1 MGYVELGRCKENRR
15 WRQGGRTAGPA
26 VHELSQPSKSATRKT
41 SKGRV
46 EGGDRGGW
54 REETG
59 RVKGGDR
66 GGWRE
71 ETGEGGGGR
80 QGRVEGGD
88 RSDGGHVDEKV
99 VMREVWE

>member
-1 MGYVELGRCKENRR
+1 MEGGDRGG
-15 WRQGGRTAGPA
+15 WREETGEGGGRR
-26 VHELSQPSKSATRKT
+26 Q
-41 SKGRV
+41 GRV

-59 RVKGGDR
+59 
-66 GGWRE
+66 
-71 ETGEGGGGR
+71 EGGGRR

-99 VMREVWE
+99 VMREVWD

>member
-41 SKGRV
+41 SQGRV

-59 RVKGGDR
+59 
-66 GGWRE
+66 E
-71 ETGEGGGGR
+71 GEGMR

-88 RSDGGHVDEKV
+88 RGGWRGETGEGGG
-99 VMREVWE
+99 RRQI